1 MMLIEKEKLIK
12 KAEEL
17 SNKFSKSVPILSTD
31 LNDIVLFLSIYGG
44 SAPVLIEELSL
55 KFSGTE
61 SPKLVN
67 NFNKDGTAKKVNR
80 GGEPAMKYISK
91 SYDGS
96 ITLETIFSK
105 QYLKIERIYDGN
117 SNYYISEY
125 FFKSDGSFIRKA
137 KQKSCPLGKQL
148 DFSETS
154 EGNLKRGVCFAEITE
169 KTQNLDVKFI
179 KVLTTKGEEIYYS
192 YTASPEFTFAF
203 RLPKTITL
211 IPSITSLGMKA
222 LSQILEMQFEKKFLR
237 LDEKLFDELAKSAKE
252 IFEQQKKSAN

>member
-1 MMLIEKEKLIK
+1 MLVEKEKLVK

-17 SNKFSKSVPILSTD
+17 SNKFSKSVPILSAD
-31 LNDIVLFLSIYGG
+31 LNDTVLFLSIYGG
-44 SAPVLIEELSL
+44 SAPVLMEELSL
-55 KFSGTE
+55 KLLGTE
-61 SPKLVN
+61 TPKLIN

-80 GGEPAMKYISK
+80 GGDPATKYISK

-96 ITLETIFSK
+96 ITLEIIFSK
-105 QYLKIERIYDGN
+105 QYLRIERIYDGD
-117 SNYYISEY
+117 SNYFLSEY
-125 FFKSDGSFIRKA
+125 FFNSDGSFIRKA

-148 DFSETS
+148 NFGETS
-154 EGNLKRGVCFAEITE
+154 EGNLKRGVCFAKITE
-169 KTQNLDVKFI
+169 ETQNLDVEFI

-192 YTASPEFTFAF
+192 YKASPEFSFAF
-203 RLPKTITL
+203 RVPKTITL

-237 LDEKLFDELAKSAKE
+237 LDEKLFDELSKSAKA